1 MHENKRKRSC
11 RKSVHWLSANYNT
24 TFSQK
29 NRETIA
35 SLLNHISHSNLLL
48 ALYSLFSYL
57 PPKEGIAPLLYKFLG
72 EVLKL
77 SPLSIYVVRPNRF
90 AIQSTDDRFFRQPLF
105 RLFLKKMNGKVT
117 AGKLVVGNSFLHFSV
132 PSSIQKSSTANYC
145 GTSRT
150 AAISVTA
157 VTNAAKNAS
166 KTTENWTSTSNKVR
180 VRSTLQHNTYKIV

>member
-1 MHENKRKRSC
+1 M
-11 RKSVHWLSANYNT
+11 
-24 TFSQK
+24 
-29 NRETIA
+29 NR
-35 SLLNHISHSNLLL
+35 
-48 ALYSLFSYL
+48 
-57 PPKEGIAPLLYKFLG
+57 
-72 EVLKL
+72 
-77 SPLSIYVVRPNRF
+77 
-90 AIQSTDDRFFRQPLF
+90 
-105 RLFLKKMNGKVT
+105 KVT
-117 AGKLVVGNSFLHFSV
+117 AGKLVVGDNILHFSV